1 MFKNKHVD
9 QLVEAKIALNRAEEQ
24 YNKIKE
30 NFGDRV
36 KKFITFNEPSVFV
49 GCGYQGGMHAPGL
62 QLGTKDLL
70 RIGHNILLSHGKAV
84 KVLREIP
91 DAKIGITLATQPKIP
106 VSPAVP
112 LL

>member
-1 MFKNKHVD
+1 MLVLTISNIFDTIIIVHYENKV
-9 QLVEAKIALNRAEEQ
+9 
-24 YNKIKE
+24 IKE

-36 KKFITFNEPSVFV
+36 KNFITFNEPSVFV

-91 DAKIGITLATQPKIP
+91 DAKTA
-106 VSPAVP
+106 SNSFRA
-112 LL
+112 